1 MTGPGFT
8 RDALLLMGG
17 LVICV
22 WAVFAYPQTT
32 QITTEYLMTA
42 EAPFDSPVRIDSSTV
57 IVPGR
62 AGGWLKGPRING
74 KIVYS
79 GDSLRVMPS
88 GVWRLDVKALIQ
100 TDDNASIYVSFN
112 GIVQHSKE
120 SFERWRKGE
129 VLSSKDVPYFVAAP
143 TFQTS
148 SEKYAWLNGV
158 QAVAKMVEMKG
169 GEGGY
174 GRYDIFI
181 VR

>member
-1 MTGPGFT
+1 
-8 RDALLLMGG
+8 
-17 LVICV
+17 
-22 WAVFAYPQTT
+22 
-32 QITTEYLMTA
+32 
-42 EAPFDSPVRIDSSTV
+42 
-57 IVPGR
+57 
-62 AGGWLKGPRING
+62 
-74 KIVYS
+74 
-79 GDSLRVMPS
+79 MPS